1 MFTGIIEAIGRVETV
16 TAVGGDVRLRLAV
29 GQLDMADVK
38 LGDSIA
44 VNGVC
49 LTVVE
54 FDQGH
59 FTADVSNE
67 TLAHSSLK
75 GLKRGSSVNLEK
87 AMLANGRFGG
97 HIVSGHVDG
106 LGELIQISPNG
117 RALDYWVRVPTELA
131 RYIAEKGSV
140 TVDGVSLTVNQVKGD
155 TFRLTI
161 IPHTAEQTIIQQYQV
176 GQSVNLEVDVL
187 ARYLERLLT
196 APSERDKAQ
205 AGLTIE
211 ALAQAGFVK

>member
-16 TAVGGDVRLRLAV
+16 TAVGGDMRLRLAV

-106 LGELIQISPNG
+106 LGELIQVSPNG

-140 TVDGVSLTVNQVKGD
+140 TIDGASLTVNQVKGD